1 MLEIDVL
8 YSDAVSKAA
17 EEAASMQNDST
28 LNILFISDLHH
39 QLGGN
44 QLRAA
49 SAVRELAGK
58 LPLDFILNGGD
69 ISVNGLK
76 SDVVAAQKE
85 MIAALQVQGVPL
97 LSVKGNHDD
106 NSIYEYEQGC
116 RNSDHVVFPEDSYE
130 LTLSGLQGVARFDP
144 DYPCSLYYYMDLPD
158 KKTRMIV
165 LDCIDI
171 PYIKQDN
178 GQLTYLGQW
187 QYAFSSKQLNWLANR
202 ALNLHDKPNWSVMI
216 ASHVAIMQE
225 DIFGADHDVR
235 NGEVLWKLITAFRDG
250 GRYSSE
256 GGEGD
261 FRYQVKADFTEQGPR
276 AVIACL
282 FGHVHYDQ
290 VVYKDRIP
298 MISTLNATT
307 NRDFEACPSRVC
319 DTISETAFDLITVD
333 FQQSMLH
340 MHRFGAGESRKVVC
354 NASSADST

>member
-1 MLEIDVL
+1 VLEIDVL
-8 YSDAVSKAA
+8 YSDEVSKTAK
-17 EEAASMQNDST
+17 EAGSIQNEST
-28 LNILFISDLHH
+28 LNMVFITDLHH
-39 QLGGN
+39 QFGGN

-49 SAVRELAGK
+49 KAVRDLAGK
-58 LPLDFILNGGD
+58 LPMDFILNGGD

-106 NSIYEYEQGC
+106 NSIYEYEQGR
-116 RNSDHVVFPEDSYE
+116 RNLDHVLFPEDSFD

-144 DYPCSLYYYMDLPD
+144 DYQRSLYYYMDLPD

-171 PYIKQDN
+171 PYTKQVN

-187 QYAFSSKQLNWLANR
+187 QYAFSSKQLNWLVNQ
-202 ALNLHDKPNWSVMI
+202 ALNLQDKPNWNVLI
-216 ASHVAIMQE
+216 ASHVAITQE
-225 DIFGADHDVR
+225 EIFGADHEVM

-250 GRYSSE
+250 RCYSSE

-276 AVIACL
+276 TVIACL

-298 MISTLNATT
+298 VISTLNATT
-307 NRDFEACPSRVC
+307 NRDFEVCPGRVR

-333 FQQSMLH
+333 FRQSMLY
-340 MHRFGAGESRKVVC
+340 MHRFGAGESRKVVF